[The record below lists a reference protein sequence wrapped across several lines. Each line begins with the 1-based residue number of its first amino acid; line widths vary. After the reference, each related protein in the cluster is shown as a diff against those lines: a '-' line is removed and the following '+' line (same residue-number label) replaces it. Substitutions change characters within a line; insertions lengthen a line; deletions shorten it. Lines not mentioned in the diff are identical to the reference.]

1 MLPLQVYDGQNAF
14 AGVVGLRTKVPDD
27 GDVLREVGRI
37 SHDAVNGYATPIHR
51 ELVVGDRIYTI
62 SDAGVM
68 GSDLDSFGRLS
79 FVAFPQQPTGVPVEP
94 KPSSPPQAGPA
105 AR

>member
-1 MLPLQVYDGQNAF
+1 MTDTLGEA
-14 AGVVGLRTKVPDD
+14 
-27 GDVLREVGRI
+27 GRI
-37 SHDAVNGYATPIHR
+37 DQAGALRS
-51 ELVVGDRIYTI
+51 LVVGGRIYTI

-79 FVAFPQQPTGVPVEP
+79 FVAFPQPPTGGIVGPM
-94 KPSSPPQAGPA
+94 PSSPPQAASA

>member
-1 MLPLQVYDGQNAF
+1 MGGKLSEA
-14 AGVVGLRTKVPDD
+14 
-27 GDVLREVGRI
+27 GRI
-37 SHDAVNGYATPIHR
+37 QHDAVNGYIPAIHR
-51 ELVVGDRIYTI
+51 EIVVGGRVYTI

-79 FVAFPQQPTGVPVEP
+79 FVAFPQQSTGGPVEP
-94 KPSSPPQAGPA
+94 IASSPPQAGSA